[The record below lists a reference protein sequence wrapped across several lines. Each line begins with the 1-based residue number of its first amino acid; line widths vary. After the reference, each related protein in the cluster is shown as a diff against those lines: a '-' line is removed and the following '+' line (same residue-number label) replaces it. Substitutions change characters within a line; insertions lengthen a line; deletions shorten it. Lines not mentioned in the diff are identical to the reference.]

1 MTGSKLLLQPGAQVE
16 FNGRRYTIRRI
27 VDFDTV
33 LIADNQS
40 GDIRSI
46 RIEALQSVLVPA
58 SPTAAPDLTDI
69 PEQAWTVAQE
79 RFEII
84 RPLLDQL
91 GRTRADVSEVAK
103 RVGLSV
109 SSLYKWL
116 NAFESEGRVTALLP
130 RQRSD
135 VGASRLP
142 PEVEAIIKGVI
153 EDEYLTKQKKRESHV
168 CRVVRGRCLSAGLTP
183 PHNNTV
189 RARIAAIAE
198 ELKIAR
204 RKGHKV
210 ADSKFSPI
218 EGSFP
223 GADWPL
229 AVVLIDHTKLDIILV
244 DDILRRPIGRPWITL
259 AIDGFSRMVPGFYI
273 SFDPPGALATGLCIA
288 HAVLPKDSWL
298 AKCGVAGE
306 WPCWGLP
313 KKLHLDN
320 AKEFRGAMLE
330 RACRQYGIDIEWRP
344 VARPHFGGYIERLL
358 GTFSKEIHALP
369 GTTFSNPRERG
380 EYESEAKASLTLSEF
395 EAWMTTYIVQVYH
408 QRVHSSLDMPPVEK
422 YREGLLGTGKQPG
435 TGLPDRIVDQDRL
448 RLDFMPFEERTVQ
461 DYGVVIDEI
470 YYWHDVLR
478 PWIGSKDGNDFRRK
492 RKLTFRRDPRDIS
505 VIWFYDPEVQT
516 YFSIPYRDTSH
527 PPISVW
533 ELREAKKVAT
543 RNGADKVNEQ
553 AIFDAYERMR
563 EIENDAKQKTK
574 TARRAQQRRA
584 LGIGATSAAVG
595 SKPPDKPISADMPDD
610 LPQNITPFD
619 EMDDLS

>member
-1 MTGSKLLLQPGAQVE
+1 MTSSKLSLQPGAPVE
-16 FNGRRYTIRRI
+16 FEGRRYTIRRI
-27 VDFDTV
+27 VDLDTV

-46 RIEALQSVLVPA
+46 RIEALQSAMAPPRLV
-58 SPTAAPDLTDI
+58 TTPDLTDI
-69 PEQAWTVAQE
+69 PERAWNVAQT
-79 RFEII
+79 RFEAI
-84 RPLLDQL
+84 RPLLDKPS
-91 GRTRADVSEVAK
+91 RTRADVREVAEQA
-103 RVGLSV
+103 GFSV
-109 SSLYKWL
+109 ATFYKWL
-116 NAFESEGRVTALLP
+116 DAFESEGRVTALLP
-130 RQRSD
+130 HQRSD
-135 VGASRLP
+135 KGATRLSL
-142 PEVEAIIKGVI
+142 EVEAIIKGVI
-153 EDEYLTKQKKRESHV
+153 EEEYLSKQKKRESHV
-168 CRVVRGRCLSAGLTP
+168 CRVVRRRCLSAGLTP
-183 PHNNTV
+183 PHDNTV
-189 RARIAAIAE
+189 RSRIAAIAE

-204 RKGHKV
+204 RKGRK
-210 ADSKFSPI
+210 AAEAKFSPI

-298 AKCGVAGE
+298 AKYRVAGE

-344 VARPHFGGYIERLL
+344 VARPHFGGHIERLL
-358 GTFSKEIHALP
+358 GTFSKEIHTLP
-369 GTTFSNPRERG
+369 GTTFSNPSERG
-380 EYESEAKASLTLSEF
+380 EYDSESKAALTLSEL
-395 EAWMTTYIVQVYH
+395 EAWLTTYIVQVYH
-408 QRVHSSLDMPPVEK
+408 QRIHSSLDMPPVEK
-422 YREGLLGTGKQPG
+422 YREGILGTGKQPG
-435 TGLPDRIVDQDRL
+435 IGLPDRIVEQDRL

-478 PWIGSKDGNDFRRK
+478 PWIGAKDNNDSRRK
-492 RKLTFRRDPRDIS
+492 RLFTFRRDPRDIS
-505 VIWFYDPEVQT
+505 VVWFYDPEVQS

-527 PPISVW
+527 PAISVW
-533 ELREAKKVAT
+533 ELREAKKVAAQ
-543 RNGADKVNEQ
+543 NGADKLNEH

-563 EIENDAKQKTK
+563 EIELDAKLKTK
-574 TARRAQQRRA
+574 AARRSQQRRS
-584 LGIGATSAAVG
+584 LGIGATSAAIG
-595 SKPPDKPISADMPDD
+595 SKPPDKPISAGMHDD
-610 LPQNITPFD
+610 LPQGITPFD